1 MTGNQQKS
9 DHRRIGTVIAITYTT
24 AIKIEQIT
32 TMNISPKY
40 DLSDIVKELGSS
52 NSAKASKAAGP
63 EGVFSAI
70 LSDLAAAGITGKVA
84 AEVAEAVESG
94 STPLSSPT
102 NDLLAQLKAMQGEA
116 STAARDSALE
126 SNSAIAATGL
136 LAELRELQGLRK
148 ENFESDAG
156 KASQSTIDRDI
167 AATSAQGLIAF
178 LQARLESSGV
188 AVQSDAAGKSQSSST
203 QLTSEKQSNPFASL
217 LTNDALRI
225 TKLKDSRA
233 VLLGP
238 NAAIK
243 LEDGASKL
251 KDGASSRV
259 ENKLGS
265 LLNQL
270 SESAAS
276 KNDDSPE
283 YWNRETAR
291 LLAEMGRGNGAS
303 EFIPDAPS
311 ASAMHI
317 EASNS
322 APTNASAFSAQ
333 LASLNSAAANNATM
347 VTDNASASSR
357 ASELS
362 HASGLT
368 RASELKNAVES
379 TRSDSNAHIQNNKQ
393 VTTTGIESAAVT
405 YAQAQRPAR
414 FDNIGLLGQTA
425 TESQAMSA
433 HNAQAVAQAKTE
445 AGQANQPLSAQRGE
459 QLAVSAAPI
468 DAHNAQAVAQAK
480 TEAGQ
485 ANQPLSAQRGEQLA
499 VSAAPIDA
507 HNAQAVAQA
516 KTEAGQANQPL
527 SAQRGEQLAVSA
539 APIDA
544 HNAQAVAQA
553 KTEAGQA
560 NQPLSAQRGEQL
572 AVSAAPIDAQLLEK
586 AQQQRK
592 ALASSQEAGAIAS
605 TTKIKSEINTAA
617 LKQQFANIVVNEIS
631 TQSGNVNSPL
641 QTNPLGTAFAP
652 IVNQAKQARDN
663 SPLTQES
670 ETEINLQELELGV
683 SQGTNTKANEA
694 ANQRVSIANLP
705 QGIASRINP
714 HLAKGL
720 GSGPTKISI
729 SLFPENYGQVD
740 VEFVYSEEAG
750 LRVSLSSESA
760 ETTRLLQSNSS
771 GLRETLLGNSLADVS
786 VDVNAHGQGK
796 QEGSAENSQGAA
808 AARQIAGES
817 ATEGEPLKSKATS
830 DNSDGLDTYV

>member
-1 MTGNQQKS
+1 
-9 DHRRIGTVIAITYTT
+9 
-24 AIKIEQIT
+24 
-32 TMNISPKY
+32 MNISSKY

-303 EFIPDAPS
+303 EFIPDTPS
-311 ASAMHI
+311 ASAKNI
-317 EASNS
+317 EALNS

-333 LASLNSAAANNATM
+333 LASLNSAAANNATTI
-347 VTDNASASSR
+347 TDNASALSR

-362 HASGLT
+362 RASGLT
-368 RASELKNAVES
+368 RASELNNAVES
-379 TRSDSNAHIQNNKQ
+379 TRSDSNAHTQNSKQ
-393 VTTTGIESAAVT
+393 VAATGIESAAVT

-414 FDNIGLLGQTA
+414 FDSTGLLGQTA

-433 HNAQAVAQAKTE
+433 THAQAIAQTKTE
-445 AGQANQPLSAQRGE
+445 AGQANQQ
-459 QLAVSAAPI
+459 
-468 DAHNAQAVAQAK
+468 
-480 TEAGQ
+480 
-485 ANQPLSAQRGEQLA
+485 
-499 VSAAPIDA
+499 
-507 HNAQAVAQA
+507 
-516 KTEAGQANQPL
+516 
-527 SAQRGEQLAVSA
+527 
-539 APIDA
+539 
-544 HNAQAVAQA
+544 
-553 KTEAGQA
+553 
-560 NQPLSAQRGEQL
+560 LSAQRGEQL

-592 ALASSQEAGAIAS
+592 ALTSSQEAGAIAS

-670 ETEINLQELELGV
+670 ETDINLQELELGV

>member
-1 MTGNQQKS
+1 
-9 DHRRIGTVIAITYTT
+9 
-24 AIKIEQIT
+24 
-32 TMNISPKY
+32 MNISPKY

-311 ASAMHI
+311 ASAKHI

-433 HNAQAVAQAKTE
+433 T
-445 AGQANQPLSAQRGE
+445 
-459 QLAVSAAPI
+459 
-468 DAHNAQAVAQAK
+468 
-480 TEAGQ
+480 
-485 ANQPLSAQRGEQLA
+485 
-499 VSAAPIDA
+499 
-507 HNAQAVAQA
+507 
-516 KTEAGQANQPL
+516 
-527 SAQRGEQLAVSA
+527 
-539 APIDA
+539 
-544 HNAQAVAQA
+544 NAQAVAQA

>member
-433 HNAQAVAQAKTE
+433 T
-445 AGQANQPLSAQRGE
+445 
-459 QLAVSAAPI
+459 
-468 DAHNAQAVAQAK
+468 
-480 TEAGQ
+480 
-485 ANQPLSAQRGEQLA
+485 
-499 VSAAPIDA
+499 
-507 HNAQAVAQA
+507 
-516 KTEAGQANQPL
+516 
-527 SAQRGEQLAVSA
+527 
-539 APIDA
+539 
-544 HNAQAVAQA
+544 NAQAVAQA

>member
-1 MTGNQQKS
+1 
-9 DHRRIGTVIAITYTT
+9 
-24 AIKIEQIT
+24 
-32 TMNISPKY
+32 MNISSKY

-148 ENFESDAG
+148 EYFESDAG

-243 LEDGASKL
+243 LEEGAGKL

-311 ASAMHI
+311 ASAKHI

-433 HNAQAVAQAKTE
+433 TNAQAVAQAKTE
-445 AGQANQPLSAQRGE
+445 AGQANQQ
-459 QLAVSAAPI
+459 
-468 DAHNAQAVAQAK
+468 
-480 TEAGQ
+480 
-485 ANQPLSAQRGEQLA
+485 
-499 VSAAPIDA
+499 
-507 HNAQAVAQA
+507 
-516 KTEAGQANQPL
+516 
-527 SAQRGEQLAVSA
+527 
-539 APIDA
+539 
-544 HNAQAVAQA
+544 
-553 KTEAGQA
+553 
-560 NQPLSAQRGEQL
+560 LSAQRGEQL

>member
-1 MTGNQQKS
+1 
-9 DHRRIGTVIAITYTT
+9 
-24 AIKIEQIT
+24 
-32 TMNISPKY
+32 MNISSKY
-40 DLSDIVKELGSS
+40 DLGDIVKELGSS

-311 ASAMHI
+311 ASAKHI

-433 HNAQAVAQAKTE
+433 TNAQAVAQAKTE
-445 AGQANQPLSAQRGE
+445 AGQANQQ
-459 QLAVSAAPI
+459 
-468 DAHNAQAVAQAK
+468 
-480 TEAGQ
+480 
-485 ANQPLSAQRGEQLA
+485 
-499 VSAAPIDA
+499 
-507 HNAQAVAQA
+507 
-516 KTEAGQANQPL
+516 
-527 SAQRGEQLAVSA
+527 
-539 APIDA
+539 
-544 HNAQAVAQA
+544 
-553 KTEAGQA
+553 
-560 NQPLSAQRGEQL
+560 LSAQRGEQL

>member
-1 MTGNQQKS
+1 
-9 DHRRIGTVIAITYTT
+9 
-24 AIKIEQIT
+24 
-32 TMNISPKY
+32 MNISSKY

-116 STAARDSALE
+116 SAAARDGALE

-243 LEDGASKL
+243 L
-251 KDGASSRV
+251 KDGASSRI

-270 SESAAS
+270 GGSTAA

-303 EFIPDAPS
+303 EFIPDTPS
-311 ASAMHI
+311 ASAKNI
-317 EASNS
+317 EALNS

-333 LASLNSAAANNATM
+333 LASLNSAAANNATTI
-347 VTDNASASSR
+347 TDNASALSR

-368 RASELKNAVES
+368 RASELNNAVES
-379 TRSDSNAHIQNNKQ
+379 TRSDSNAHTQNSKQ
-393 VTTTGIESAAVT
+393 VAATGIESAAVT

-414 FDNIGLLGQTA
+414 FDSTGLLGQTA

-433 HNAQAVAQAKTE
+433 THAQAIAQTKTE
-445 AGQANQPLSAQRGE
+445 AGQANQQ
-459 QLAVSAAPI
+459 
-468 DAHNAQAVAQAK
+468 
-480 TEAGQ
+480 
-485 ANQPLSAQRGEQLA
+485 
-499 VSAAPIDA
+499 
-507 HNAQAVAQA
+507 
-516 KTEAGQANQPL
+516 
-527 SAQRGEQLAVSA
+527 
-539 APIDA
+539 
-544 HNAQAVAQA
+544 
-553 KTEAGQA
+553 
-560 NQPLSAQRGEQL
+560 LSAQRGEQL

-592 ALASSQEAGAIAS
+592 ALTSSQEAGAIASTTKIKSEINTAARFDSTGLLGQTATESQAMSATHAQAIAQTKTEAGQANQQLSAQRGEQLAVSAAPIDAQLLEKAQQQRKALTSSQEAGAIAS

-631 TQSGNVNSPL
+631 TQSGSVNSPL

-670 ETEINLQELELGV
+670 ETDINLQELELGV

-796 QEGSAENSQGAA
+796 QEGSAENSQGTA

>member
-311 ASAMHI
+311 ASAKHI

-433 HNAQAVAQAKTE
+433 T
-445 AGQANQPLSAQRGE
+445 
-459 QLAVSAAPI
+459 
-468 DAHNAQAVAQAK
+468 
-480 TEAGQ
+480 
-485 ANQPLSAQRGEQLA
+485 
-499 VSAAPIDA
+499 
-507 HNAQAVAQA
+507 
-516 KTEAGQANQPL
+516 
-527 SAQRGEQLAVSA
+527 
-539 APIDA
+539 
-544 HNAQAVAQA
+544 NAQAVAQA

>member
-1 MTGNQQKS
+1 
-9 DHRRIGTVIAITYTT
+9 
-24 AIKIEQIT
+24 
-32 TMNISPKY
+32 MNISSKY

-251 KDGASSRV
+251 KDGASKLKDGASKLKDGASKLKDGASSRV

-311 ASAMHI
+311 ASAKHI

-433 HNAQAVAQAKTE
+433 T
-445 AGQANQPLSAQRGE
+445 
-459 QLAVSAAPI
+459 
-468 DAHNAQAVAQAK
+468 
-480 TEAGQ
+480 
-485 ANQPLSAQRGEQLA
+485 
-499 VSAAPIDA
+499 
-507 HNAQAVAQA
+507 
-516 KTEAGQANQPL
+516 
-527 SAQRGEQLAVSA
+527 
-539 APIDA
+539 
-544 HNAQAVAQA
+544 NAQAVAQA

>member
-1 MTGNQQKS
+1 
-9 DHRRIGTVIAITYTT
+9 
-24 AIKIEQIT
+24 
-32 TMNISPKY
+32 MNISSKY

-251 KDGASSRV
+251 KDGASKLKDGASSRV

-311 ASAMHI
+311 ASAKHI

-379 TRSDSNAHIQNNKQ
+379 TRSDSNAHIQSNKQ

-433 HNAQAVAQAKTE
+433 TNAQAVAQAKTE
-445 AGQANQPLSAQRGE
+445 AGQANQQ
-459 QLAVSAAPI
+459 
-468 DAHNAQAVAQAK
+468 
-480 TEAGQ
+480 
-485 ANQPLSAQRGEQLA
+485 
-499 VSAAPIDA
+499 
-507 HNAQAVAQA
+507 
-516 KTEAGQANQPL
+516 
-527 SAQRGEQLAVSA
+527 
-539 APIDA
+539 
-544 HNAQAVAQA
+544 
-553 KTEAGQA
+553 
-560 NQPLSAQRGEQL
+560 LSAQRGEQL

>member
-1 MTGNQQKS
+1 
-9 DHRRIGTVIAITYTT
+9 
-24 AIKIEQIT
+24 
-32 TMNISPKY
+32 MNISSKY

-243 LEDGASKL
+243 LEDVASKL

-311 ASAMHI
+311 ASAKHI

-433 HNAQAVAQAKTE
+433 TNAQAVVQAKTE
-445 AGQANQPLSAQRGE
+445 AGQANQQ
-459 QLAVSAAPI
+459 
-468 DAHNAQAVAQAK
+468 
-480 TEAGQ
+480 
-485 ANQPLSAQRGEQLA
+485 
-499 VSAAPIDA
+499 
-507 HNAQAVAQA
+507 
-516 KTEAGQANQPL
+516 
-527 SAQRGEQLAVSA
+527 
-539 APIDA
+539 
-544 HNAQAVAQA
+544 
-553 KTEAGQA
+553 
-560 NQPLSAQRGEQL
+560 LSAQRGEQL

-796 QEGSAENSQGAA
+796 QEGSAENPQGAA

-817 ATEGEPLKSKATS
+817 AAEGEPLKSKATS

>member
-1 MTGNQQKS
+1 
-9 DHRRIGTVIAITYTT
+9 
-24 AIKIEQIT
+24 
-32 TMNISPKY
+32 MNISPKY

-433 HNAQAVAQAKTE
+433 TNAQAVAQAKTE
-445 AGQANQPLSAQRGE
+445 AGQANQQ
-459 QLAVSAAPI
+459 
-468 DAHNAQAVAQAK
+468 
-480 TEAGQ
+480 
-485 ANQPLSAQRGEQLA
+485 
-499 VSAAPIDA
+499 
-507 HNAQAVAQA
+507 
-516 KTEAGQANQPL
+516 
-527 SAQRGEQLAVSA
+527 
-539 APIDA
+539 
-544 HNAQAVAQA
+544 
-553 KTEAGQA
+553 
-560 NQPLSAQRGEQL
+560 LSAQRGEQL

>member
-1 MTGNQQKS
+1 
-9 DHRRIGTVIAITYTT
+9 
-24 AIKIEQIT
+24 
-32 TMNISPKY
+32 MNISSKY

-303 EFIPDAPS
+303 EFIPDTPS
-311 ASAMHI
+311 ASAKHI

-322 APTNASAFSAQ
+322 APTTASAFSAQ

-357 ASELS
+357 VSELS
-362 HASGLT
+362 RASGLT
-368 RASELKNAVES
+368 RASELNSAVES
-379 TRSDSNAHIQNNKQ
+379 TRSDSNAHTQNNKQ

-433 HNAQAVAQAKTE
+433 TNAQAVAQAKTE
-445 AGQANQPLSAQRGE
+445 AGQANQQ
-459 QLAVSAAPI
+459 
-468 DAHNAQAVAQAK
+468 
-480 TEAGQ
+480 
-485 ANQPLSAQRGEQLA
+485 
-499 VSAAPIDA
+499 
-507 HNAQAVAQA
+507 
-516 KTEAGQANQPL
+516 
-527 SAQRGEQLAVSA
+527 
-539 APIDA
+539 
-544 HNAQAVAQA
+544 
-553 KTEAGQA
+553 
-560 NQPLSAQRGEQL
+560 LSAQRGEQL

-592 ALASSQEAGAIAS
+592 ALTSSQEAGAIAS

>member
-1 MTGNQQKS
+1 
-9 DHRRIGTVIAITYTT
+9 
-24 AIKIEQIT
+24 
-32 TMNISPKY
+32 MNISSKY

-251 KDGASSRV
+251 KEGASKLEEGAGKLKDGASNRV

-311 ASAMHI
+311 ASAKHI

-379 TRSDSNAHIQNNKQ
+379 TRSDSNAHIQSNKQ

-433 HNAQAVAQAKTE
+433 TNAQAVAQAKTE
-445 AGQANQPLSAQRGE
+445 AGQANQQ
-459 QLAVSAAPI
+459 
-468 DAHNAQAVAQAK
+468 
-480 TEAGQ
+480 
-485 ANQPLSAQRGEQLA
+485 
-499 VSAAPIDA
+499 
-507 HNAQAVAQA
+507 
-516 KTEAGQANQPL
+516 
-527 SAQRGEQLAVSA
+527 
-539 APIDA
+539 
-544 HNAQAVAQA
+544 
-553 KTEAGQA
+553 
-560 NQPLSAQRGEQL
+560 LSAQRGEQL

>member
-1 MTGNQQKS
+1 
-9 DHRRIGTVIAITYTT
+9 
-24 AIKIEQIT
+24 
-32 TMNISPKY
+32 MNISSKY

-311 ASAMHI
+311 ASAKHI

-433 HNAQAVAQAKTE
+433 TNAQAVAQAKTE
-445 AGQANQPLSAQRGE
+445 AGQANQQ
-459 QLAVSAAPI
+459 
-468 DAHNAQAVAQAK
+468 
-480 TEAGQ
+480 
-485 ANQPLSAQRGEQLA
+485 
-499 VSAAPIDA
+499 
-507 HNAQAVAQA
+507 
-516 KTEAGQANQPL
+516 
-527 SAQRGEQLAVSA
+527 
-539 APIDA
+539 
-544 HNAQAVAQA
+544 
-553 KTEAGQA
+553 
-560 NQPLSAQRGEQL
+560 LSAQRGEQL

-586 AQQQRK
+586 AQQQRN

-796 QEGSAENSQGAA
+796 QEGSAENPQGAA

>member
-1 MTGNQQKS
+1 
-9 DHRRIGTVIAITYTT
+9 
-24 AIKIEQIT
+24 
-32 TMNISPKY
+32 MNISSKY

-362 HASGLT
+362 HASGLS

-379 TRSDSNAHIQNNKQ
+379 TRFDSNAHIQNNKQ

-433 HNAQAVAQAKTE
+433 T
-445 AGQANQPLSAQRGE
+445 
-459 QLAVSAAPI
+459 
-468 DAHNAQAVAQAK
+468 
-480 TEAGQ
+480 
-485 ANQPLSAQRGEQLA
+485 
-499 VSAAPIDA
+499 
-507 HNAQAVAQA
+507 
-516 KTEAGQANQPL
+516 
-527 SAQRGEQLAVSA
+527 
-539 APIDA
+539 
-544 HNAQAVAQA
+544 NAQAVAQA

>member
-1 MTGNQQKS
+1 
-9 DHRRIGTVIAITYTT
+9 
-24 AIKIEQIT
+24 
-32 TMNISPKY
+32 MNISSKY

-283 YWNRETAR
+283 YWNLETAR

-311 ASAMHI
+311 ASAKHI

-379 TRSDSNAHIQNNKQ
+379 TRSDSNAHIQSNKQ

-433 HNAQAVAQAKTE
+433 TNAQAVAQAKTE
-445 AGQANQPLSAQRGE
+445 AGQANQQ
-459 QLAVSAAPI
+459 
-468 DAHNAQAVAQAK
+468 
-480 TEAGQ
+480 
-485 ANQPLSAQRGEQLA
+485 
-499 VSAAPIDA
+499 
-507 HNAQAVAQA
+507 
-516 KTEAGQANQPL
+516 
-527 SAQRGEQLAVSA
+527 
-539 APIDA
+539 
-544 HNAQAVAQA
+544 
-553 KTEAGQA
+553 
-560 NQPLSAQRGEQL
+560 LSAQRGEQL

-605 TTKIKSEINTAA
+605 TTKIKYEINTAA

-670 ETEINLQELELGV
+670 DTEINLQELELGV

>member
-1 MTGNQQKS
+1 
-9 DHRRIGTVIAITYTT
+9 
-24 AIKIEQIT
+24 
-32 TMNISPKY
+32 MNISSKY

-116 STAARDSALE
+116 SAAARDGALE

-243 LEDGASKL
+243 LKDGASKL
-251 KDGASSRV
+251 KDGASSRI

-270 SESAAS
+270 GGSTAA

-303 EFIPDAPS
+303 EFIPDTPS
-311 ASAMHI
+311 ASAKNI
-317 EASNS
+317 EALNS

-333 LASLNSAAANNATM
+333 LASLNSAAANNATTI
-347 VTDNASASSR
+347 TDNASALSR

-362 HASGLT
+362 RASGLT

-379 TRSDSNAHIQNNKQ
+379 TRSDSNAHTQNSKQ
-393 VTTTGIESAAVT
+393 VAATGIESAAVT

-414 FDNIGLLGQTA
+414 FDSTGLLGQTA

-433 HNAQAVAQAKTE
+433 THAQAIAQTKTE
-445 AGQANQPLSAQRGE
+445 AGQANQQ
-459 QLAVSAAPI
+459 
-468 DAHNAQAVAQAK
+468 
-480 TEAGQ
+480 
-485 ANQPLSAQRGEQLA
+485 
-499 VSAAPIDA
+499 
-507 HNAQAVAQA
+507 
-516 KTEAGQANQPL
+516 
-527 SAQRGEQLAVSA
+527 
-539 APIDA
+539 
-544 HNAQAVAQA
+544 
-553 KTEAGQA
+553 
-560 NQPLSAQRGEQL
+560 LSAQRGEQL

-592 ALASSQEAGAIAS
+592 ALTSSQEAGAIASTTKIKSEINTAARFDSTGLLGQTATESQAMSATHAQAIAQTKTEAGQANQQLSAQRGEQLAVSAAPIDAQLLEKAQQQRKALTSSQEAGAIAS

-631 TQSGNVNSPL
+631 TQSGSVNSPL

-670 ETEINLQELELGV
+670 ETDINLQELELGV

-720 GSGPTKISI
+720 GSGLTKISI

-796 QEGSAENSQGAA
+796 QEGSAENSQGTA

-817 ATEGEPLKSKATS
+817 ATEGEPLKNKATS

>member
-1 MTGNQQKS
+1 
-9 DHRRIGTVIAITYTT
+9 
-24 AIKIEQIT
+24 
-32 TMNISPKY
+32 MNISSKY

-311 ASAMHI
+311 ASAKHI

-425 TESQAMSA
+425 TESQAMS
-433 HNAQAVAQAKTE
+433 
-445 AGQANQPLSAQRGE
+445 
-459 QLAVSAAPI
+459 
-468 DAHNAQAVAQAK
+468 
-480 TEAGQ
+480 
-485 ANQPLSAQRGEQLA
+485 
-499 VSAAPIDA
+499 
-507 HNAQAVAQA
+507 
-516 KTEAGQANQPL
+516 
-527 SAQRGEQLAVSA
+527 
-539 APIDA
+539 A

>member
-32 TMNISPKY
+32 TMNISSKY

-311 ASAMHI
+311 ASAKHI

-425 TESQAMSA
+425 TESQAMS
-433 HNAQAVAQAKTE
+433 
-445 AGQANQPLSAQRGE
+445 
-459 QLAVSAAPI
+459 
-468 DAHNAQAVAQAK
+468 AHNAQAVAQAK